1 MITKSSFDLFG
12 LFIMFFNQ
20 SFNFMS
26 INNKLIKSKFFID
39 EYYFFFYYF
48 LINAK
53 NANNKKLS
61 LFFINKDYRIYMFIE
76 SIIKFRSL
84 KKFNRFFWNKKES
97 SFFFTYSNFVLRIN
111 IVNFFILGS
120 FLEYLRMFFYNDHL
134 RFCPFNLKK
143 NLHLMSSDREY
154 LNRQFIINILL
165 NKYII
170 YLKLYNSITK
180 PNININLLFI
190 VKFFIVF
197 NLLIQSKYISLNNN
211 FLVLCFGKWLFFDY
225 ILFIY
230 KNWFRFAWLFKFKIV
245 SLWALYLLLRDV
257 KEDSLYVLSLGL
269 FYLFSK
275 CFSYL
280 LNIKL
285 STLNLSFDFLNNF
298 ILQIDLIL
306 IDYISSLYLKV
317 LDNINVLNYRR
328 LSLDL
333 NYFWEIFLDWYYF
346 DFLVFKDVTQKILKF
361 NLEYFCF
368 QYNPIFLDNNIYIP
382 YKVSK
387 SYFQSQQYLKDLN
400 LYFLEYCLSY
410 FIKNINLFLNIICFW
425 QVVFLR
431 QFFFKVYY
439 KNINIFFSY
448 FLNYK
453 KFLFFIN
460 YQQKYTKYVYF
471 MKSNILNG

>member
-12 LFIMFFNQ
+12 LFIKSFNQ
-20 SFNFMS
+20 SSNFMN
-26 INNKLIKSKFFID
+26 NNKLIKNIFSIN
-39 EYYFFFYYF
+39 EYYYF
-48 LINAK
+48 LYYYLTLACKVK
-53 NANNKKLS
+53 NENLS
-61 LFFINKDYRIYMFIE
+61 LFFTNKDYRLYLFIE
-76 SIIKFRSL
+76 SIIKFKSL
-84 KKFNRFFWNKKES
+84 KKFNRFFWSKKKAPY
-97 SFFFTYSNFVLRIN
+97 FFTYHNFILRIN

-120 FLEYLRMFFYNDHL
+120 YLEYLRMFFYNDHL
-134 RFCPFNLKK
+134 RFCLFDFKK
-143 NLHLMSSDREY
+143 DLYLMSSDREY
-154 LNRQFIINILL
+154 LNRQFIVNILL
-165 NKYII
+165 NKYVI

-180 PNININLLFI
+180 PSINLNLSFI
-190 VKFFIVF
+190 VKFFVVF

-257 KEDSLYVLSLGL
+257 KEDSLFVLSLGL
-269 FYLFSK
+269 FYMFSK

-285 STLNLSFDFLNNF
+285 SVLNLSFDFSNNF
-298 ILQIDLIL
+298 VLQIDWIL
-306 IDYISSLYLKV
+306 VDYISSLYLKV

-346 DFLVFKDVTQKILKF
+346 DFLVFCDVTQKILKF

-368 QYNPIFLDNNIYIP
+368 QYNSTLLDNNIYIP
-382 YKVSK
+382 YKVSE
-387 SYFQSQQYLKDLN
+387 SYFQSQQYIKNIN
-400 LYFLEYCLSY
+400 LFFLEFCLSY
-410 FIKNINLFLNIICFW
+410 FIKNINLFLNLICFW
-425 QVVFLR
+425 QVMFLR

-448 FLNYK
+448 FINYK

-460 YQQKYTKYVYF
+460 YEQRYTKYVYF
-471 MKSNILNG
+471 MDNNFLNG